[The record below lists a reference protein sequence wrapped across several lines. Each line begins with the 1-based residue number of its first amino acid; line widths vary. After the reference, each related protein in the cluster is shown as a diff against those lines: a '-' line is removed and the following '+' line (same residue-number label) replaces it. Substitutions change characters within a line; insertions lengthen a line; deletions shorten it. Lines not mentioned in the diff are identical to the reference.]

1 MQTPATRSS
10 HDAGAGG
17 AAFIDGKPRVL
28 QATVGA
34 HGEDL
39 PVTSGVAGD
48 PSSGGH
54 GTLAGELLVEDN
66 AQVEHSVLMAYVG
79 LGLDGDGAQSSFN
92 EWPLGMGVRWSLG
105 PCILLKGLMFC
116 SPI

>member
-1 MQTPATRSS
+1 MSFVRFYKDLQAIVGTRSDDLRTS
-10 HDAGAGG
+10 DVAGG
-17 AAFIDGKPRVL
+17 
-28 QATVGA
+28 
-34 HGEDL
+34 
-39 PVTSGVAGD
+39 

-54 GTLAGELLVEDN
+54 GIFAGELLVEDD

-92 EWPLGMGVRWSLG
+92 EWPLGMGLRWSPG